1 MIHFFLLIFVL
12 LLIKLISMKNIFLIF
27 VLLLTGCGLK
37 EHKRGHLISPETSTK
52 VASLRTKS
60 AIIRELGTPDARNMY
75 GNEDIWM
82 YLSYEK
88 EQTAFFAPT
97 DKKYDLILF
106 HFQKGQKKISTINLY
121 DLSQKIALKMNSNK
135 TKVPGAIEL
144 SPLEELFKNIGKFTP
159 EMGGG

>member
-1 MIHFFLLIFVL
+1 
-12 LLIKLISMKNIFLIF
+12 MKCIFLIF
-27 VLLLTGCGLK
+27 VLLISGCGLK
-37 EHKRGHLISPETSTK
+37 EHKRGHLISPEASAK

-60 AIIRELGTPDARNMY
+60 AIVKELGTPDARNMY
-75 GNEDIWM
+75 GDEDIWM

-88 EQTAFFAPT
+88 EQTAFFSPT

-106 HFQKGQKKISTINLY
+106 HFQKGQQKISAINRY
-121 DLSQKIALKMNSNK
+121 DLSQKITLKMDKNK